1 MKGTVK
7 RAMHGRRSQAG
18 FAYIAAV
25 VFLVVIAGIA
35 VALLRLTDTQQS
47 TVNQAVLGARAGLA
61 TRAGIEWVFHGPAA
75 RCAPNGQKNDLA
87 DFRSETGFLVTVTC
101 SYRSYFEGEQLDAKG
116 DPQPLEVRIYQIQ
129 AIACNGAG
137 SCPGNVTGVDYVERA
152 RTATICMRADGA
164 ACDEPVD
171 LPQAP
176 PVQP

>member
-1 MKGTVK
+1 MKRTLH
-7 RAMHGRRSQAG
+7 RPRYRPRFQAG

-61 TRAGIEWVFHGPAA
+61 ARAGIEWVLYQPTA

-87 DFRSETGFLVTVTC
+87 DFQSQTGFLVTVTC
-101 SYRSYFEGEQLDAKG
+101 SYRTFFEGQRPDADG
-116 DPQPLEVRIYQIQ
+116 APQPLEVRIYQIG

-137 SCPGNVTGVDYVERA
+137 SCPGNVTGIDYVERA

-164 ACDEPVD
+164 ACDEAID
-171 LPQAP
+171 LPPAP